1 MCLKILFTNSDKCT
15 GKQIIFKKHIKYW
28 DIIQKKRKKA
38 SSDCETHTSKEVL
51 QSENNNDLFQKV
63 VFPNMLKAKKKIY
76 HSMQ

>member
-1 MCLKILFTNSDKCT
+1 MCLKILFTNSDKCI
-15 GKQIIFKKHIKYW
+15 GKQIILKKPYKILGYHTKEE
-28 DIIQKKRKKA
+28 KKA